1 MFAVKTM
8 EVSFNR
14 LKLKL
19 DMAYREIPVEE
30 AQTRFDALTVA
41 PDVAPLAPVGDPA
54 PAPEVVPA
62 PPVEVPVPPKATKS
76 KRKVVTALVPK

>member
-8 EVSFNR
+8 EASFNR

-30 AQTRFDALTVA
+30 AQARFDALAEA
-41 PDVAPLAPVGDPA
+41 PPSAPLPPVGGPA

-62 PPVEVPVPPKATKS
+62 PPVEIPVAPNATKS
-76 KRKVVTALVPK
+76 KKKVVTALVPK